1 MEQTIIEIMNS
12 YGYLGIFLLIMLENL
27 FPPIPS
33 EVILTLGGFMTTY
46 TSLNVV
52 GVVIVSVLGST
63 LGAIILYLVGRIFN
77 KDRLERIV
85 EGKIGQVLHFKKE
98 DIEMAD
104 SWFEKHGYLTVFF
117 CRFIPIVRSLISIP
131 AGMTRMKFAPFIL
144 LTIAGSTIW
153 NTVLICLGRVA
164 GESWQMISNYV
175 DGYSKIVLVI
185 LVIVF
190 IGFAIWFC
198 KNRLM
203 KKEK

>member
-63 LGAIILYLVGRIFN
+63 LGAIILYLVGLIFN

-98 DIEMAD
+98 DLE
-104 SWFEKHGYLTVFF
+104 
-117 CRFIPIVRSLISIP
+117 ISD
-131 AGMTRMKFAPFIL
+131 L
-144 LTIAGSTIW
+144 
-153 NTVLICLGRVA
+153 
-164 GESWQMISNYV
+164 
-175 DGYSKIVLVI
+175 
-185 LVIVF
+185 
-190 IGFAIWFC
+190 
-198 KNRLM
+198 
-203 KKEK
+203 